1 MLVQKCR
8 LNEQKLEDHIL
19 QLRSTSTELLNCW
32 WKCDLFLLAL
42 TSKLVLLLCLC
53 FSFDHK
59 MATEDWFGSSI
70 LNLFVEKAKKVLI
83 IPTLRMR
90 VYVLIAIS
98 WFIDRISKSL
108 FKCYWFRTGGV
119 ASNLVPPKSLHGSHG
134 ASRILFWVHRI
145 AAIQRL
151 WGIGSPSKPRRVW
164 KVGKIRR
171 NGLARPC
178 LENVTV
184 CLVFFVFFIGK
195 RT

>member
-90 VYVLIAIS
+90 IYVLITIN
-98 WFIDRISKSL
+98 WFIDKISKSL
-108 FKCYWFRTGGV
+108 FSMLLISYRWHSIQPWYFPNHFTDLR
-119 ASNLVPPKSLHGSHG
+119 G
-134 ASRILFWVHRI
+134 ASLGFFWVRPPD
-145 AAIQRL
+145 RRRSNDDFEESR
-151 WGIGSPSKPRRVW
+151 GS
-164 KVGKIRR
+164 
-171 NGLARPC
+171 L
-178 LENVTV
+178 
-184 CLVFFVFFIGK
+184 
-195 RT
+195 